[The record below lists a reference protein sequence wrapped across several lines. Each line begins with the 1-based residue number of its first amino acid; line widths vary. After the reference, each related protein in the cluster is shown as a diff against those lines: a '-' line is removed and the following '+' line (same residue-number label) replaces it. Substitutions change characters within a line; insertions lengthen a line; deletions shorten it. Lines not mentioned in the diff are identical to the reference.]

1 MKNIFSK
8 IALPSLAL
16 ALLLLSSMAEART
29 RYPVRGFG
37 QSNAL
42 SIVLD
47 TIYDASFD
55 FEGMYIIS
63 HNIDFLGDKRQC
75 TTISVQ
81 VILRHFKKIFDE
93 FISYYPDE
101 ELPYDQA
108 LRDLKKIIGTGK
120 YQRCHEVSTTARG
133 HVDVTH
139 YQSLETDLW
148 IRIEYNV
155 LN

>member
-1 MKNIFSK
+1 MKNIVRH
-8 IALPSLAL
+8 IGLP
-16 ALLLLSSMAEART
+16 LLLLSVLILSATAEART

-63 HNIDFLGDKRQC
+63 HNIDFLGDKKQC
-75 TTISVQ
+75 SKVGTQ

-108 LRDLKKIIGTGK
+108 IRDLKKIIGNGK
-120 YQRCHEVSTTARG
+120 YERCHEVATTSRG

-139 YQSLETDLW
+139 YQSLDTDLW
-148 IRIEYNV
+148 IRIEYSV

>member
-1 MKNIFSK
+1 MKKSVMKF
-8 IALPSLAL
+8 ALPLFAVCVV
-16 ALLLLSSMAEART
+16 LLSAVAEARP

-55 FEGMYIIS
+55 FEGMYLIS
-63 HNIDFLGDKRQC
+63 HNIDFLGDKKTC
-75 TTISVQ
+75 TTVSVQ

-108 LRDLKKIIGTGK
+108 LKDLKKIVGNGK
-120 YQRCHEVSTTARG
+120 YQRCHEVSTTSRG

-139 YQSLETDLW
+139 YQSLDSELW

>member
-1 MKNIFSK
+1 MKDIVKTFFLPIFVTVMMLVL
-8 IALPSLAL
+8 APSAHS
-16 ALLLLSSMAEART
+16 AQ
-29 RYPVRGFG
+29 PVGGFS

-55 FEGMYIIS
+55 FEGMYIIT
-63 HNIDFLGDKRQC
+63 HNIEFLGEKKKCSQV
-75 TTISVQ
+75 SVNM
-81 VILRHFKKIFDE
+81 ILRHFKKIFDE

-108 LRDLKKIIGTGK
+108 LRDLKKILGSGK
-120 YQRCHEVSTTARG
+120 YQRCHEVSTSAQG
-133 HVDVTH
+133 HIDVTH
-139 YQSLETDLW
+139 YQSLETQLW

-155 LN
+155 VN

>member
-1 MKNIFSK
+1 MKS
-8 IALPSLAL
+8 ALSLSSLAL
-16 ALLLLSSMAEART
+16 FTAAVLLLSKPLMAQT
-29 RYPVRGFG
+29 SHPVRGFA

-42 SIVLD
+42 SLVLD

-55 FEGMYIIS
+55 FEGMYIIT
-63 HNIDFLGDKRQC
+63 HNIEFLGEKKKC
-75 TTISVQ
+75 TNVSIN

-108 LRDLKKIIGTGK
+108 IRDLKKIIGSGK
-120 YQRCHEVSTTARG
+120 YQRCHEIATTSRG

-139 YQSLETDLW
+139 YQSLDSDLW

-155 LN
+155 SN